1 MTQDKDPMDTE
12 GHKVPEKSVIARD
25 DDDDTEGH
33 KIPTNPATPDDDD
46 VQGHKV
52 PEKGY

>member
-12 GHKVPEKSVIARD
+12 GHKVPEKGVFER
-25 DDDDTEGH
+25 DDDTEGH
-33 KIPTNPATPDDDD
+33 KIPTNPVTSDDDD

>member
-12 GHKVPEKSVIARD
+12 GHKVPEKSVFAR
-25 DDDDTEGH
+25 DDDTEGH
-33 KIPTNPATPDDDD
+33 KVPTNPATPDDDD
-46 VQGHKV
+46 TEGHKV